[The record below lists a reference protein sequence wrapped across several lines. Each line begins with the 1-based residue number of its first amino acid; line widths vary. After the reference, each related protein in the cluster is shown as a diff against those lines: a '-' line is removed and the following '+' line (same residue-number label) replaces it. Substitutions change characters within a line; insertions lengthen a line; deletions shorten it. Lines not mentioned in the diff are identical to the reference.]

1 MRKYGEI
8 AKAFGFGEMELKVCR
23 SGEGNFK
30 AMEAV
35 YALIP

>member
-23 SGEGNFK
+23 SGLWILYRHLG
-30 AMEAV
+30 
-35 YALIP
+35 